1 MAVEITDGTLKGK
14 IKPILSDGMPTG
26 TVLSFAGNTI
36 PENYLLCDGSAVS
49 RSTYADLFKVIGT
62 TYGAGDDSS
71 TFNLPNL
78 VDRFVE
84 GGSSSGTVKNAG
96 LPNITGRRV
105 AIWGGGDGDA
115 RSKING
121 CFRKDTDAS
130 IAVTSDGNNYFIKE
144 GGGFAFDA
152 SLSNPIYG
160 ASDTVQPPAIV
171 MKYII
176 KI

>member
-1 MAVEITDGTLKGK
+1 MSVIFKDGTMVGK
-14 IKPILSDGMPTG
+14 IKSLAYDGVPTG
-26 TVLSFAGNTI
+26 TVLSFAGNTA
-36 PENYLLCDGSAVS
+36 PSNYLLCDGSAVS
-49 RSTYADLFKVIGT
+49 RITYADLFNVIGT
-62 TYGAGDDSS
+62 TYGAGDGSS

-84 GGSSSGTVKNAG
+84 GGSASGTVKNAG

-105 AIWGGGDGDA
+105 AIWGGGDGDS

-130 IAVTSDGNNYFIKE
+130 IPVTSDGPNYTINE

-160 ASDTVQPPAIV
+160 ASDTVQPHAIV